1 MIDRRLATIL
11 AVGLTGIVLI
21 VGLLQTPP
29 EGSAGP
35 TASGAVARTFQP
47 GQVTAADPMAP
58 LRDPVAVVDGFF
70 DSRPQRTMRG
80 ASRHKNQSK
89 LFFAHG
95 SWWGVLNEP
104 ATREA
109 RIMRLDW
116 ETQRWHD
123 TGVVVDDRSFARADV
138 LFHDDTLYVASAGG
152 SQSPAHAVRVSLFGY
167 DPETMRWS
175 IKPDYPVTLTNTGV
189 TSSVIERADDGTLW
203 VTFIEAPGRE
213 SGSGVEVAGN
223 VFVSHSG
230 RDPHT
235 WVNPYRPFVAGT
247 QVAADQVGMV
257 AVSGE
262 VLMLWSNQKDDAIYA
277 SSHRDG
283 RPDGEWAE
291 STAVLRSLRIADDH
305 VNIKAL
311 PDGRVFAA
319 VKTSLDTIPSP
330 QAGWDQILLLARTGG
345 QWTSSQVG
353 QIRDKHTR
361 PIVVLDTADSAAL
374 VFATAPFI
382 GGDIVMK
389 ASPFANLRFPV
400 GAGVEVIA
408 AQLVPR
414 LNNATSTKQHVDAST
429 GLVVLASDD
438 TSGRYAHLAASLGG
452 PAPGVPTGD
461 PPDGPE
467 PAPREPVTL
476 LHETSDVSAV
486 GSPLHRLWELTAG
499 RADGKATYVR
509 RSTGNNAVRIRTS
522 GGGELRV
529 CRGIGAT
536 SSGRIQ
542 MSMDVR
548 LDRQAA
554 SNTFLLMARGA
565 GVELGSIRVDDRHRV
580 RLANG
585 AKRENTDVRIVPGRW
600 YRAELDI
607 DTGTQT
613 LSARLLDANGRKL
626 LERTRLSWRD
636 AGVAVV
642 EKLCVESSSGSRGLG
657 MTFDEVRVTRIP

>member
-21 VGLLQTPP
+21 VGLLQTPS

-35 TASGAVARTFQP
+35 TASDGVARTFQP
-47 GQVTAADPMAP
+47 GLGTAADPMAP
-58 LRDPVAVVDGFF
+58 LRDPVVVVDGFF
-70 DSRPQRTMRG
+70 DGRTERTVRG

-95 SWWGVLNEP
+95 TWWGVLNEP
-104 ATREA
+104 TTREA

-116 ETQRWHD
+116 KTQRWHD

-152 SQSPAHAVRVSLFGY
+152 SESPAHAVRVSLFSY
-167 DPETMRWS
+167 DPATARWS
-175 IKPDYPVTLTNTGV
+175 IQPDYPVTLTRTGV

-213 SGSGVEVAGN
+213 SGSGGELAGN
-223 VFVSHSG
+223 LFVSHSG
-230 RDPHT
+230 RDPHE
-235 WVNPYRPFVAGT
+235 WVKPYRPFVAGT
-247 QVAADQVGMV
+247 EVAADQVGMV
-257 AVSGE
+257 AVGDE
-262 VLMLWSNQKDDAIYA
+262 VLMLWSNQRDDAIYA

-283 RPDGEWAE
+283 RPDDEWAE

-330 QAGWDQILLLARTGG
+330 QAGWDQILLLARTEGR
-345 QWTSSQVG
+345 WTSTQVG

-361 PIVVLDTADSAAL
+361 PILVLDTADSAAL

-382 GGDIVMK
+382 GGDIIMK
-389 ASPFANLRFPV
+389 AAPFANLRFPV
-400 GAGVEVIA
+400 GVGVDAIT
-408 AQLVPR
+408 AQQVPR

-438 TSGRYAHLAASLGG
+438 TTGRYAHLAASLGG
-452 PAPGVPTGD
+452 PAPGAPTGD

-467 PAPREPVTL
+467 RAPREPVAL
-476 LHETSDVSAV
+476 LHETSDVNAV
-486 GSPLHRLWELTAG
+486 GSPVHPLWELTPG
-499 RADGKATYVR
+499 QADGKATYVR
-509 RSTGNNAVRIRTS
+509 RSNGNNAVRLRTS
-522 GGGELRV
+522 GGGELRI
-529 CRGIGAT
+529 CRGIGTT

-554 SNTFLLMARGA
+554 SNTFLLMARGG
-565 GVELGSIRVDDRHRV
+565 GVELASIRVDERRRV
-580 RLANG
+580 RVANG
-585 AKRENTDVRIVPGRW
+585 AERETTDLQIVPGRW
-600 YRAELDI
+600 YRAELDMDI
-607 DTGTQT
+607 GTQT
-613 LSARLLDANGRKL
+613 LGARLLDANGRKL
-626 LERTRLSWRD
+626 LERTRLSWRTAEAAD
-636 AGVAVV
+636 V
-642 EKLCVESSSGSRGLG
+642 EKLCVESSNGTRGLG
-657 MTFDEVRVTRIP
+657 LTFDEVRVTRLP